1 MSHPRPRRGAFT
13 LIELL
18 VVIAIIGILIGLT
31 LPAVQKVRESASRL
45 SCKNNLKQIGLALQN
60 YHDSLGSFPPGYKYN
75 GGTTVPGG
83 QPGSGGPPTRLYDR
97 NQRKPQLVNTDP
109 GWGWAAFLLPFLE
122 QDNLWREINIDLPVQ
137 AAQHQAVRTHQL
149 RVYTCPSDRE
159 TGIFFVLQ
167 QQTRQPICDAATNSY
182 AACYGDWGPVLE
194 TPGSGMFY
202 RNSQV
207 RFGNIIDGASNT
219 IAVGERAALFTQTP
233 WAGAVTGG
241 SCVTTPNAP
250 VYQSIIEPAPTM
262 VMARVGGRKALND
275 PWSEPYDFFSGHRDV
290 VQFVFADGSVHA
302 LSRSMEPSVVR
313 PLATIAGGEI
323 ATGDY

>member
-1 MSHPRPRRGAFT
+1 MSLPRRRAFT

-31 LPAVQKVRESASRL
+31 LPAVQRVRESASRL
-45 SCKNNLKQIGLALQN
+45 SCKNNLKQIGLALHN
-60 YHDSLGSFPPGYKYN
+60 YHDTIGSFPPGYKYN

-83 QPGSGGPPTRLYDR
+83 HHSNSTSRIADR
-97 NQRKPQLVNTDP
+97 PSQRPQLANANP
-109 GWGWAAFLLPFLE
+109 GWGWAAYLLPFVE
-122 QDNLWREINIDLPVQ
+122 QDNLWREINFDLPVQ
-137 AAQHQAVRTHQL
+137 AAQHQAVRTQVL

-207 RFGNIIDGASNT
+207 CFRNIIDGSSNT
-219 IAVGERAALFTQTP
+219 LAVGERAALFTQTP
-233 WAGAVTGG
+233 WAGAVSGG

-250 VYQSIIEPAPTM
+250 VYQSVIEPAPTM
-262 VMARVGGRKALND
+262 VMARVSGRKALND
-275 PWSEPYDFFSGHRDV
+275 PWSEPYDFFSGHREV
-290 VQFVFADGSVHA
+290 VQFVFADGAVHA
-302 LSRSMEPSVVR
+302 LSRSMEPSAVR
-313 PLATIAGGEI
+313 VLATIAGGEI